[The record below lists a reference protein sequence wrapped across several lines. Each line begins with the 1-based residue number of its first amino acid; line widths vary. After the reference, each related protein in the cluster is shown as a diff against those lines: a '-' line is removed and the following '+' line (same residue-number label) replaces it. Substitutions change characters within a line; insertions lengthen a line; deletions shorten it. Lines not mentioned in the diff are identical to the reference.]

1 MDASVSTRRGT
12 RVKMAPQKNTEE
24 PVEAETA
31 RNLNGNKD
39 GVEEDAGSVEK
50 APEVKLDE
58 EKESPKKTVEEEG
71 DEPKKV
77 NEVKL
82 PESSEAEESA
92 SSEVET
98 EGEREVIEPEKK
110 DDIQDENNMSVPEK
124 QQLGKGK
131 RARIPNKRYSDILI
145 SARQEKQKRIENGE
159 NAEQTE
165 ISTPSSTSSNYGGIV
180 AVVKGTPRRA
190 ESPLF
195 SSSKKR
201 KEPLGLD
208 DPDKE
213 IIRDA
218 KLKIG
223 GKEEVP
229 VVEPPP
235 KTENKRGTK
244 RTAGR
249 STPEVVETPPKKNNS
264 TTKAKPPAK
273 TPIAKG
279 KTKKKAV
286 SKEDSGDL
294 EMGTYPPNWTE
305 KTAPTT
311 TSTPAKKPGRWANNV
326 NEEDKQQPCSIRCK
340 NVWKPIPS
348 LQCRYCLCLYHN
360 ECVGLSPVAI
370 IDAYVCKNCQLR
382 QLPSTGSSTSILPP
396 PPLISAPTSS
406 TSTLPKLQRIPKQQ
420 LQQEQGVLKSDN
432 NLEMP
437 KLTPRPGLA
446 LKPDGIEPKSLLG
459 SVTTWFPSSST
470 IQVGNG
476 AEIAGDE
483 RVEVPPHPRPQTVE
497 FLGQKKFLIV
507 PKHNIV
513 SVNPTVAT
521 VTGEDLVSAPFTVGY
536 DVGEYPVEGAEVKEE
551 PISPKIG
558 LEHTA
563 AMEIEGVVD
572 LEEDDDDEEDNLQN
586 KSPTTLKPSTRSTK
600 RSVNAPEKPPSIIE
614 TSKIREK
621 HLQDAAYF
629 HGSLLY
635 VFQYLKVQ
643 DLLRAGCVCKMWSDI
658 ANHRSLWRTVRM
670 KNSQICSFD
679 GLAETLKKHGTVH
692 LDLRKTLIP
701 ADENEDRWTQ
711 FSDAIKKADSLRQL
725 ELCKCPANVIEKLAE
740 SNPKLEVLT
749 ALAIKCEKLSLQPLL
764 GLENLRELKLRGTNG
779 LVLTTD
785 LNVLKD
791 LKNLKSLTLT
801 SIKDLHNLNLSVL
814 GEMSDLECLELG
826 ECSDLPTIFG
836 TEVLSKLNK
845 LEKLRLEKGQGSCH
859 IFEILDVVKNMPKL
873 EQLELVNF
881 DIKSGF
887 DKALGAC
894 KNIKKLLIIPTYIS
908 QSATTNHMVLGAVLR
923 LQNTLTHFVWGV
935 TLELLRVTELFV
947 DQCEDTDKK
956 EKKDKKPIGNGDSI
970 PVLKPVPLQHCDLL
984 STSSD
989 SPQVE
994 ILPLPNLQKLLL
1006 ANLPSTRV
1014 KILKIPFHATWRQTL
1029 QDAAG

>member
-201 KEPLGLD
+201 KVQVDLNNPNFLKPFEFGWKRELVYRATSDSLTKKQGDIYYYTPAGKKVRSMREVSENLDEKELTLDNFTFYKEPLGLD

-311 TSTPAKKPGRWANNV
+311 TSTPAKKPGRWAN
-326 NEEDKQQPCSIRCK
+326 K
-340 NVWKPIPS
+340 
-348 LQCRYCLCLYHN
+348 
-360 ECVGLSPVAI
+360 
-370 IDAYVCKNCQLR
+370 
-382 QLPSTGSSTSILPP
+382 
-396 PPLISAPTSS
+396 
-406 TSTLPKLQRIPKQQ
+406 
-420 LQQEQGVLKSDN
+420 
-432 NLEMP
+432 
-437 KLTPRPGLA
+437 
-446 LKPDGIEPKSLLG
+446 
-459 SVTTWFPSSST
+459 
-470 IQVGNG
+470 
-476 AEIAGDE
+476 
-483 RVEVPPHPRPQTVE
+483 
-497 FLGQKKFLIV
+497 
-507 PKHNIV
+507 
-513 SVNPTVAT
+513 
-521 VTGEDLVSAPFTVGY
+521 
-536 DVGEYPVEGAEVKEE
+536 
-551 PISPKIG
+551 
-558 LEHTA
+558 
-563 AMEIEGVVD
+563 
-572 LEEDDDDEEDNLQN
+572 N